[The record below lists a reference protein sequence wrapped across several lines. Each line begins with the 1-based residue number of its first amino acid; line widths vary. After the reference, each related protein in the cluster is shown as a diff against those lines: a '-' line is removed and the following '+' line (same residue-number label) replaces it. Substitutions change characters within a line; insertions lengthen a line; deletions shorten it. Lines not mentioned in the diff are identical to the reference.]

1 MQSSSLLHPHSFHP
15 VFRTAISAPGY
26 TNCSLHLYYVLP
38 AIVFVDPYELNDRGE
53 AYTFQ
58 YAGPSNLELPVFA
71 LPAAEHDPELLITVA
86 QSLPEDGV
94 LDVEVPLH
102 VRYGATAKTS
112 PPFEHTQLPW
122 PSAFLVCSST
132 SASPPTIQAPSARL
146 PPMHPSLAASFAAAP
161 STSIVRLS
169 PPPGALPFETI
180 RTPVGSAADVRRVE
194 IGTAVVV
201 LAAFVYLVCATRRT
215 VARMAG
221 RRGKEE

>member
-26 TNCSLHLYYVLP
+26 TNCSLHLHYVLP
-38 AIVFVDPYELNDRGE
+38 AIVFVDPYELNDRVE

-86 QSLPEDGV
+86 QPLPAEGV
-94 LDVEVPLH
+94 LEVEVPLH
-102 VRYGATAKTS
+102 VRYGATAKTGGKA
-112 PPFEHTQLPW
+112 PFEHTQLPW
-122 PSAFLVCSST
+122 PSAFLVCPSP
-132 SASPPTIQAPSARL
+132 SASSPSQSPSARL
-146 PPMHPSLAASFAAAP
+146 PPSFAASFNDAP

-169 PPPGALPFETI
+169 PPPGALPFEMI

-201 LAAFVYLVCATRRT
+201 FAAFVYLVCATRRT

-221 RRGKEE
+221 RRVKEE